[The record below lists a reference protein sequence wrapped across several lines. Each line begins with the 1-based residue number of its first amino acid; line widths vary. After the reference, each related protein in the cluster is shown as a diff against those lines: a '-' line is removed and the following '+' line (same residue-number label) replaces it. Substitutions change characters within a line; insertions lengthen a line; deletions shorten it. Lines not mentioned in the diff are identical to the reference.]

1 MMINRL
7 RVFYD
12 IIANN
17 LFVLGIAWRIS
28 KLRFIIKIIVTILSA
43 ILPVINI
50 MIVRHIIS
58 LLESDLARAA
68 YRLNQLFIVIIGL
81 SIMQLFPKLFATVNT
96 ALIEPMLAS
105 KINFYINKVF
115 IEKAS
120 EFEYKNF
127 EDPLFYDKYVRA
139 LKQSE
144 SIVHTVFN
152 AFFQLIGSAF
162 ALLSLFALVIS
173 MDWIVILFVVFSV
186 VVGFVHSLV
195 SGMLNFKTSQ
205 ILTPINRRINY
216 VKKILYNPVYAKDIK
231 CNNAMSTGA
240 RYFSESF
247 DSLLL
252 TIRKFGHKMAFMGV
266 IIIILSTISSTAMM
280 LYLVSRVWLGV
291 HNIANFSALL
301 SSSGQLEGTMNSFF
315 NTISGFYKNSLDID
329 NFKFVYFYQREQTDG
344 SRTLNS
350 DTALKIEIKNLFF
363 KYPNSTKYALKN
375 ISLKIMPG
383 EKVSLVGHNGS
394 GKTTL
399 IKLLLGLYEPE
410 SGEIL
415 INDVDMKQ
423 YKRDDL
429 QKQLGVVFQDYQIFA
444 FTIKENIAF
453 EDEVSDKARGVLDKL
468 DVSKV
473 ITNLPKGYNTPLSK
487 EFDEH
492 GTLMS
497 GGEAQKI
504 CIARAVNKDAGLYI
518 FDEPTSSLDPWAES
532 KMNRLLYEITDRT
545 VIFISHRL
553 TATVAADAIFM
564 LSDGELVEN
573 GSHNELMFKRG
584 MYYEFFM
591 TQAEN
596 YISNQ

>member
-1 MMINRL
+1 
-7 RVFYD
+7 
-12 IIANN
+12 
-17 LFVLGIAWRIS
+17 
-28 KLRFIIKIIVTILSA
+28 
-43 ILPVINI
+43 
-50 MIVRHIIS
+50 MIVRYIIS
-58 LLESDLARAA
+58 LLENDFDRTT
-68 YRLNQLFIVIIGL
+68 YMLNQLFIIIIGL
-81 SIMQLFPKLFATVNT
+81 SVMQLFPKLFASFNT
-96 ALIEPMLAS
+96 ALIEPVLAS
-105 KINFYINKVF
+105 KINFYVNKVF

-127 EDPLFYDKYVRA
+127 EDPIFYDKYARA

-152 AFFQLIGSAF
+152 SFFQLFGSVI
-162 ALLSLFALVIS
+162 ALLSLFALIIS
-173 MDWIVILFVVFSV
+173 MDWVVILFVVFSV
-186 VVGFVHSLV
+186 VVGFVQSLV
-195 SGMLNFKTSQ
+195 SGILNFNTSQ

-216 VKKILYNPVYAKDIK
+216 IKKLLYNPIYAKDIK

-252 TIRKFGHKMAFMGV
+252 IIRKFGYKIAFISV
-266 IIIILSTISSTAMM
+266 VVLLLSTISSTAMM
-280 LYLVSRVWLGV
+280 LYLVSRVWLGI
-291 HNIANFSALL
+291 HNIADFSALL
-301 SSSGQLEGTMNSFF
+301 SSSGQLEGTMSGFF
-315 NTISGFYKNSLDID
+315 NTISSFHKNSLNID
-329 NFKFVYFYQREQTDG
+329 NFKFIYFYQCEQADG
-344 SRTLNS
+344 NHTLNS
-350 DTALKIEIKNLFF
+350 DKALKIEIKNLFF

-399 IKLLLGLYEPE
+399 VKLLLGLYEPE

-453 EDEVSDKARGVLDKL
+453 ESKLSEKAREVLDEL
-468 DVSKV
+468 DVSNV
-473 ITNLPKGYNTPLSK
+473 ITNLPKGYNTSLSK

-504 CIARAVNKDAGLYI
+504 CIARALNKDAGLYI
-518 FDEPTSSLDPWAES
+518 FDEPTSSLDPWAEH
-532 KMNRLLYEITDRT
+532 KMNRLLYEITDGT

-553 TATVAADAIFM
+553 TTTITADAIIM
-564 LSDGELVEN
+564 LSNGEMVEYGN
-573 GSHNELMFKRG
+573 HNELLFKKG
-584 MYYEFFM
+584 MYYDFFM

-596 YISNQ
+596 YINN